1 MRNKLIPVLS
11 ALIGVAII
19 VLVVADYHSEVPHA
33 TRATE
38 SKEAASKQYG
48 PGALAESQAS
58 LSRSGERV
66 DLLIKKLDN
75 HSGNS
80 GADERTQAAEELNK
94 EYFYTRSE
102 DIRRNISDALSRSLR
117 LEKDGKVAR
126 AIALSH
132 SRLNFDENTLPN
144 LKFAYERKILYFDDY
159 YGELAH
165 LYDEVPIEDR
175 RNIIGEISSSNSRYA
190 VDIVSAKISYADE
203 VQLSTQE
210 LSELQSFLYKNR
222 PIFGG
227 SDDSFGLFEAIIYNQ
242 WLLAISRLQSKSE
255 GNSIEHWMGRRLLD
269 PSTDPRASVAF
280 LISPYAK
287 SLDDSKKAEMQW
299 EAVRAR
305 AKELLLRYPQ
315 APGLQ
320 ELGKDMAP

>member
-1 MRNKLIPVLS
+1 MRNKLIPVLL
-11 ALIGVAII
+11 ALLGVGMI
-19 VLVVADYHSEVPHA
+19 VLVVADYRSEVPHA
-33 TRATE
+33 TGTNQ
-38 SKEAASKQYG
+38 SKEATSRQYG
-48 PGALAESQAS
+48 PGALAESQES
-58 LSRSGERV
+58 LSRARERV
-66 DLLIKKLDN
+66 DLLITKLDN

-80 GADERTQAAEELNK
+80 GVDERTQAAQELNK
-94 EYFYTRSE
+94 EYFYTQSE
-102 DIRRNISDALSRSLR
+102 DLRRYISDALSRSLR
-117 LEKDGKVAR
+117 LEKDGQVAR

-132 SRLNFDENTLPN
+132 SRLNFDKNTLPN
-144 LKFAYERKILYFDDY
+144 LKFAYERKMIYFDDY

-165 LYDEVPIEDR
+165 LYDEAPLEDR
-175 RNIIGEISSSNSRYA
+175 RNIIGQISSGNSRYA
-190 VDIVSAKISYADE
+190 VDIISAKISHTDE
-203 VQLSTQE
+203 VQLSDRE

-227 SDDSFGLFEAIIYNQ
+227 SDDSFGLFEAIMYNQ

-255 GNSIEHWMGRRLLD
+255 GGSIEHWMGRRLLD

-287 SLDDSKKAEMQW
+287 SLDHSKKAEMQW

-305 AKELLLRYPQ
+305 AKELLLRYPE